1 MPSTLS
7 RPTTHSTVLGP
18 PRFSLRT
25 MLMVVSALC
34 CVFALMA
41 AAGVIWS
48 VALLLVIALAGAHV
62 LGNSLGTKLRDEA
75 TRQVYSELDTQG
87 VAPCPSQL
95 PIVLPPRLAKQTRLH
110 RTVGVTSIA
119 AAGVGGELGG
129 MLAAYTYPESSVA
142 AVALGVVSMAVLGGL
157 AGFAT
162 SSFLS
167 VARQAFREATAN
179 GGSVRDR
186 SSS

>member
-1 MPSTLS
+1 MPCTLS
-7 RPTTHSTVLGP
+7 QPTQSTVLGP

-25 MLMVVSALC
+25 LLTVVSAFC
-34 CVFALMA
+34 CLFAVMA
-41 AAGVIWS
+41 AAGVVWS
-48 VALLLVIALAGAHV
+48 TALVLLIALVGAHV

-75 TRQVYSELDTQG
+75 TRQALVEYGGRDATPRPTQ
-87 VAPCPSQL
+87 APTSS
-95 PIVLPPRLAKQTRLH
+95 PPGLAERARLH
-110 RTVGVTSIA
+110 RTISVTSIA
-119 AAGVGGELGG
+119 AAGLGGELGG

-167 VARQAFREATAN
+167 VARQALREATAN
-179 GGSVRDR
+179 GSSVHDR
-186 SSS
+186 SSC